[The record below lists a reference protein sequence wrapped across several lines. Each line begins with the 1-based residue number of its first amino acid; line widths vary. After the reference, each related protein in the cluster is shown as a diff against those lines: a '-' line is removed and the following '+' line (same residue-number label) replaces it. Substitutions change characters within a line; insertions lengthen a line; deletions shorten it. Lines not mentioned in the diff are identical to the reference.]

1 MNENGKN
8 ILNNIEPNPD
18 YFSSLDFAI
27 ANNDSILL
35 DHLLSFHKEKEFM
48 DSIGNTLLHN
58 VLVKGKP
65 EIIKHV
71 LEKCLFSFC
80 YINEG
85 HVYRFTLCE
94 EENYTNAESD

>member
-1 MNENGKN
+1 MNENEKD

-27 ANNDSILL
+27 ANNDSTLL
-35 DHLLSFHKEKEFM
+35 DHLLSLHREKIFM
-48 DSIGNTLLHN
+48 DLIGNSLLHN

-65 EIIKHV
+65 EIIRHV
-71 LEKCLFSFC
+71 LRKYRSSFC

-85 HVYRFTLCE
+85 HESRFTLCE
-94 EENYTNAESD
+94 EENYTNADSD